1 MPEFLIR
8 LLQLI
13 LSLSLLVVFH
23 ELGHFLFARLFGV
36 RVERFSL
43 FFGKPILRFKP
54 KRSETEYVVGWLPF
68 GGYVELA
75 GMVDESLNMEQLKQ
89 EPQPWEFRTKPAW
102 QRMLIMVGGVCFNL
116 ILACFIYAMVLFKWG
131 DTYIPLDSS
140 KYGMEFN
147 ERAKAIGFCDGDV
160 LLSADGIAFERY
172 GGDMLRAIAEA
183 QTITVL
189 RDGSETLI
197 TMPEEF
203 NLFDLQADAQ
213 PFVQF
218 YTPMTIDSV
227 MPEGGA
233 ARAGL
238 QAGDHI
244 LSVNET
250 PASTWVTFTLALN
263 QLRQQEADGA
273 IVNHD
278 LRIIYSREGST
289 DTVIVATDPQFMLG
303 IKPPQ
308 PSYTPATKEYEFF
321 ASIPAG
327 AAYGWN
333 TLKGYVSDLKYVFT
347 KEGAT
352 QIGGFVT
359 IGSLFPSQWDWYSF
373 WMMTAFISIMLAFMN
388 ILPIPALDGGHLLFL
403 LVEMITR
410 RKPSD
415 KFLER
420 VQIIGMV
427 LLFGLMIYAN
437 LNDIIRFFL
446 K

>member
-1 MPEFLIR
+1 MTVFLIK
-8 LLQLI
+8 LFQVI
-13 LSLSLLVVFH
+13 LSLTILVVIH
-23 ELGHFLFARLFGV
+23 ELGHFIFARLFGV

-43 FFGKPILRFKP
+43 FFGKPLLRYKP
-54 KRSETEYVVGWLPF
+54 KRSETEFVMGWLPF
-68 GGYVELA
+68 GGYVEIA

-102 QRMLIMVGGVCFNL
+102 QRMLIMIGGVCFNL
-116 ILACFIYAMVLFKWG
+116 ILAFFIYAMILFKWG
-131 DTYIPLDSS
+131 DSYIPLDGS

-147 ERAKAIGFCDGDV
+147 ERAEAIGFRDGDV
-160 LLSADGIAFERY
+160 FVCTDKTPLERLDGDLY
-172 GGDMLRAIAEA
+172 RAIANA
-183 QTITVL
+183 STVTVL
-189 RDGSETLI
+189 RNGSEETI

-203 NLFDLQADAQ
+203 SLFDLQRDTQ

-218 YTPMTIDSV
+218 YNPMVLDSV
-227 MPEGGA
+227 IPEGGA
-233 ARAGL
+233 SRAGL
-238 QAGDHI
+238 LNGDHI
-244 LSVNET
+244 ISINGT
-250 PASTWVTFTLALN
+250 PASTWVTFTTALK

-278 LRIIYSREGST
+278 LNVAYLRNGVT
-289 DTVIVATDPQFMLG
+289 DTVAVPTDANFLMGVTVALP
-303 IKPPQ
+303 
-308 PSYTPATKEYEFF
+308 YEPATKEYGFF

-327 AAYGWN
+327 ITYGWN
-333 TLKGYVSDLKYVFT
+333 TLKGYVSDFKYVFT

-352 QIGGFVT
+352 SIGGFVT
-359 IGSLFPSQWDWYSF
+359 IGSLFPSQWNWYSF
-373 WMMTAFISIMLAFMN
+373 WMMTAFLSIMLAFMN

-427 LLFGLMIYAN
+427 LLFALMIYAN
-437 LNDIIRFFL
+437 LNDIIRFFF
-446 K
+446 